1 MGMYVP
7 GMQQRFTGYDAGKNI
22 ANNLLEAVKMN
33 REFEHKDNVMQMEQQ
48 KLDMVR
54 ESYELDKQRN
64 KANMY
69 VAKTR
74 EAHASK
80 EAEYLKYNRERDAYG
95 EKRESAWTEWN
106 PLKGKLDYKDE
117 FDVINEGKKP
127 DVTNPKYAEKFEEF
141 GVLPDDRYLPED
153 MRVDTK
159 SRTSDETLNALYGS
173 GLMNNYGG
181 SSHYATFDED

>member
-48 KLDMVR
+48 KLDMVK
-54 ESYELDKQRN
+54 ESYALDQQRN

-74 EAHASK
+74 EAHAPK
-80 EAEYLKYNRERDAYG
+80 EAEYLKYNRERQAYG
-95 EKRESAWTEWN
+95 EKKETDWYRWN
-106 PLKGKLDYKDE
+106 PFMGESDYRDE
-117 FDVINEGKKP
+117 YDEKHGGPP
-127 DVTNPKYAEKFEEF
+127 DVTNPKYAKKFEEL

-153 MRVDTK
+153 MQVDTK
-159 SRTSDETLNALYGS
+159 TRTSDETLNALYGS